1 MDNLRPK
8 LVTKSGAALD
18 VVISAIFFV
27 WMTTVLKKHVPWV
40 EEGETAVLLGAAY
53 CSLCLSG
60 VLWMALSLFRVT
72 LTDQIFQRNATKPT
86 NGR

>member
-8 LVTKSGAALD
+8 LVTRGGALLDLALTA
-18 VVISAIFFV
+18 VFFV
-27 WMTTVLKKHVPWV
+27 RMTGILKGHVPW
-40 EEGETAVLLGAAY
+40 EEAGETAVLLGAAY

-72 LTDQIFQRNATKPT
+72 LVDQIFQRNARRGA
-86 NGR
+86 GR

>member
-8 LVTKSGAALD
+8 LVTRGGALLDLALTA
-18 VVISAIFFV
+18 VFFV
-27 WMTTVLKKHVPWV
+27 WMTGILRKHVPW
-40 EEGETAVLLGAAY
+40 EEAGETAVLLGAAY

-72 LTDQIFQRNATKPT
+72 LVDQIFQRDAQRGT
-86 NGR
+86 GR

>member
-8 LVTKSGAALD
+8 LVTRGGALLDLALTA
-18 VVISAIFFV
+18 VFFV
-27 WMTTVLKKHVPWV
+27 WMTGILRAHVPW
-40 EEGETAVLLGAAY
+40 EEAGETAVLLGAAY

-72 LTDQIFQRNATKPT
+72 LVDQIFQRNA
-86 NGR
+86 GRGAGR

>member
-27 WMTTVLKKHVPWV
+27 WMTGILKKHVPWV

-72 LTDQIFQRNATKPT
+72 LTDQIFQRNATKPA